1 MVARLVRDE
10 EVVGSNPAIPT
21 TSDHPVAL
29 VGCRVLCVGASYR
42 SNARVRPGGKMVVLR
57 HMRRAGE
64 VVTVLAGIELIG
76 IGALSLLREYVYLLG
91 YSMILVGAFM
101 LLAGS
106 LSMIGSPFWIL
117 VALPVDIPLAVFG
130 RTADLDLAD
139 GSNALRL
146 WRDNRKSVV

>member
-1 MVARLVRDE
+1 
-10 EVVGSNPAIPT
+10 
-21 TSDHPVAL
+21 
-29 VGCRVLCVGASYR
+29 
-42 SNARVRPGGKMVVLR
+42 MVVLR

-76 IGALSLLREYVYLLG
+76 IGALSLLREYIYLLG

-146 WRDNRKSVV
+146 WRDTSNGAIALAAVACVVYVIRLVSTRLTVHDLTR